1 MRADS
6 WEGADPAPAVDGRCA
21 PRFHLVGEAFADVV
35 ASGRAGSALAIWHDG
50 RMVVDLWGG
59 RAGCGSGRRW
69 ARDTLVMP
77 YSVSKPFAAV
87 CALLLVQR
95 GLLVLDVPARRYWPE
110 LACDASVRQILDHTA
125 GLVLLDEPAPT
136 SAFFDWS
143 ELCPLGPATSGV
155 DTGQRRGGVRAV
167 LRPPGR

>member
-59 RAGCGSGRRW
+59 RAGCGSGQRW
-69 ARDTLVMP
+69 AREPTG
-77 YSVSKPFAAV
+77 SKTCFDPASD
-87 CALLLVQR
+87 CPR
-95 GLLVLDVPARRYWPE
+95 SDV
-110 LACDASVRQILDHTA
+110 H
-125 GLVLLDEPAPT
+125 
-136 SAFFDWS
+136 
-143 ELCPLGPATSGV
+143 
-155 DTGQRRGGVRAV
+155 GQRAPPV
-167 LRPPGR
+167 LQSCSP